1 MTTFTTPSSLHGF
14 IKPTS
19 QCSTA
24 TPFPL
29 IIYNFTSE
37 GLAGVLSLF
46 FSAVE
51 VLVLDMLLFYEFI
64 CLSFFID
71 M

>member
-51 VLVLDMLLFYEFI
+51 ISVLDMLLFYEFI